1 MKIRI
6 STLDDQY
13 TYTTV
18 LLSCVH
24 KKKGRNEAK
33 QITRKKKRKE
43 RKVLRGDVCV
53 GEWRGTGVNEEG
65 RRKWEGEKERRR
77 RRGRGGEEDGRKRK
91 EEEHKWECGEDVERG
106 GKREW
111 EED

>member
-77 RRGRGGEEDGRKRK
+77 RRGRGA
-91 EEEHKWECGEDVERG
+91 
-106 GKREW
+106 
-111 EED
+111 